1 MIFPV
6 NQEQLSEA
14 ISNFIQSM
22 RKGNFLYQEFGIDP
36 CQPNLEVKEV
46 VEKMRM
52 LQHRIRITEDTGF
65 FTAAELFQKLD
76 YLLITSVLIVPPY
89 ERWKHRVNGQ
99 SRTWSTWSYYCYLLH
114 K

>member
-52 LQHRIRITEDTGF
+52 LQH
-65 FTAAELFQKLD
+65 
-76 YLLITSVLIVPPY
+76 
-89 ERWKHRVNGQ
+89 
-99 SRTWSTWSYYCYLLH
+99 
-114 K
+114 